1 MDIVSLA
8 MNLSQASLATEVST
22 SLTKIAMNDGAQA
35 ATKMTDMMAEAVDSN
50 LGNKIDV
57 RV

>member
-35 ATKMTDMMAEAVDSN
+35 ATKMKDMMAEAVDSN

>member
-8 MNLSQASLATEVST
+8 MNMSQASLVTEVST
-22 SLTKIAMNDGAQA
+22 SLTKIAMNDGVQA

>member
-8 MNLSQASLATEVST
+8 MNMSQASLVTEVST
-22 SLTKIAMNDGAQA
+22 SLTKIAMNDGVQA
-35 ATKMTDMMAEAVDSN
+35 ATKMTDMMTEAVDPN

>member
-8 MNLSQASLATEVST
+8 MNMSQASLVTEVST

>member
-8 MNLSQASLATEVST
+8 MNLSQASLATEVAT
-22 SLTKIAMNDGAQA
+22 SITKIAIDNGVQV
-35 ATKMTDMMAEAVDSN
+35 ATKMTEMIGNSVDPN

-57 RV
+57 RA

>member
-1 MDIVSLA
+1 MDI
-8 MNLSQASLATEVST
+8 ASLAIAMSQSDLATKVST
-22 SLTKIAMNDGAQA
+22 SLTKMSMNDGVQA
-35 ATKMTDMMAEAVDSN
+35 ATKMTDMMAEEVDSN